1 MGKVSRKEFHT
12 ALEHAHVDPEA
23 GIIKG
28 VSIITCGVTARGH
41 DLEVDA
47 KTLTQVKACADSMGT
62 VPVKWNHRSGA
73 DAVCGYLDNFRI
85 EGAKLLGDW
94 HLLKTH
100 PNFDQAIELA
110 ERMPNNIGLSA
121 AFMGQDEK
129 LKGQSFARCQ
139 ELISVDLVAQPAAN
153 PDGLFEAKVDTVLL
167 ENMNEPGKS
176 PATEPSLSEILQAV
190 QGVSHEVADMRRQVS
205 DMQSR
210 LQEVEGFQQS
220 VMAAVEH
227 HENQTEDAATPDE
240 ENPDAAEDA
249 KDAEAPKKAK
259 QLSARVAALEQ
270 KHLRELAAREAATE
284 KELTEAAHA
293 KLNLLQARNQELSAK
308 VEALTTAARTR
319 GASPVSHG
327 GLSERMFS
335 AGAPKVH
342 DFEQNVADL
351 VASGKSKGQ
360 AVVLAVKQDPEA
372 YHAFQA
378 AKGIVKNLE

>member
-41 DLEVDA
+41 DLEVDG
-47 KTLTQVKACADSMGT
+47 KTLTQLKACADSMGT

-153 PDGLFEAKVDTVLL
+153 PDGLFEAKVDTGLL
-167 ENMNEPGKS
+167 DNMNEPGKS
-176 PATEPSLSEILQAV
+176 PTPEPSLSEVLQAV
-190 QGVSHEVADMRRQVS
+190 QGISHQVADMQ
-205 DMQSR
+205 QR

-227 HENQTEDAATPDE
+227 HENQSEDSAKSDE

-249 KDAEAPKKAK
+249 EDAKDTEAPKKAK
-259 QLSARVAALEQ
+259 QLSARVSALEQ

>member
-47 KTLTQVKACADSMGT
+47 KTLTQLKACADSMGT

-153 PDGLFEAKVDTVLL
+153 PDGLFEAKEAKVDTGLL
-167 ENMNEPGKS
+167 DNMNEPGKS
-176 PATEPSLSEILQAV
+176 PATEPSLSEVLQAV
-190 QGVSHEVADMRRQVS
+190 QGVSHEVADMRQKFE
-205 DMQSR
+205 QR

-227 HENQTEDAATPDE
+227 HENQTEDSATLDE

-284 KELTEAAHA
+284 KELGDAANA
-293 KLNLLQARNQELSAK
+293 KLSLIEARLKEFAAEN
-308 VEALTTAARTR
+308 EALKTAARTR

-327 GLSERMFS
+327 GLSERMFD
-335 AGAPKVH
+335 ARAPKVH

-360 AVVLAVKQDPEA
+360 AVALAVKQDPEA
-372 YHAFQA
+372 YRAFQA

>member
-28 VSIITCGVTARGH
+28 VSVITCGITARGH

-47 KTLTQVKACADSMGT
+47 KTLTQLRDCAVLMGT
-62 VPVKWNHRSGA
+62 VPVKWNHKSGA
-73 DAVCGYLDNFRI
+73 DAVCGYLNNFRI
-85 EGAKLLGDW
+85 EGTKLLGDW

-100 PNFDQAIELA
+100 PNFNQAIELA

-153 PDGLFEAKVDTVLL
+153 PDGLFEAKVDTGLL
-167 ENMNEPGKS
+167 DNMNEPGKS
-176 PATEPSLSEILQAV
+176 PTPEPSLSEVLQAV
-190 QGVSHEVADMRRQVS
+190 QGISHQVADLQ
-205 DMQSR
+205 QR

-227 HENQTEDAATPDE
+227 HENQTEDSATPDE

-284 KELTEAAHA
+284 KELGDAANA
-293 KLNLLQARNQELSAK
+293 KLSLIEARLKEFAAEN
-308 VEALTTAARTR
+308 EALKTAARTR

-327 GLSERMFS
+327 GLSERMFD
-335 AGAPKVH
+335 ARAPKVH

-360 AVVLAVKQDPEA
+360 AVALAVKQDPEA
-372 YHAFQA
+372 YRAFQA
-378 AKGIVKNLE
+378 SKGIVKNYE

>member
-1 MGKVSRKEFHT
+1 
-12 ALEHAHVDPEA
+12 L
-23 GIIKG
+23 
-28 VSIITCGVTARGH
+28 
-41 DLEVDA
+41 
-47 KTLTQVKACADSMGT
+47 
-62 VPVKWNHRSGA
+62 
-73 DAVCGYLDNFRI
+73 LD
-85 EGAKLLGDW
+85 
-94 HLLKTH
+94 
-100 PNFDQAIELA
+100 
-110 ERMPNNIGLSA
+110 
-121 AFMGQDEK
+121 
-129 LKGQSFARCQ
+129 
-139 ELISVDLVAQPAAN
+139 
-153 PDGLFEAKVDTVLL
+153 
-167 ENMNEPGKS
+167 NMNEPGKS
-176 PATEPSLSEILQAV
+176 PTPEPSLSEVLQAV
-190 QGVSHEVADMRRQVS
+190 QGISHQVADMQ
-205 DMQSR
+205 QR

-227 HENQTEDAATPDE
+227 HENQSEDSAKSDE
-240 ENPDAAEDA
+240 ENPDAAEDAEDA

-259 QLSARVAALEQ
+259 QLSARVSALEQ

>member
-41 DLEVDA
+41 DLEVDG
-47 KTLTQVKACADSMGT
+47 KTLTQLKACADSMGT

-153 PDGLFEAKVDTVLL
+153 PDGLFEAKVDTGLL
-167 ENMNEPGKS
+167 DNMNEPGKS
-176 PATEPSLSEILQAV
+176 PTPEPSLSEVLQAV
-190 QGVSHEVADMRRQVS
+190 QGISHQVADMQ
-205 DMQSR
+205 QR

-227 HENQTEDAATPDE
+227 HENQSEDSAKSDE
-240 ENPDAAEDA
+240 ENPDAAEDAEDA

-259 QLSARVAALEQ
+259 QLSARVSALEQ

-378 AKGIVKNLE
+378 SKGIVKNLE

>member
-41 DLEVDA
+41 DLEVDG
-47 KTLTQVKACADSMGT
+47 KTLTQLKACADSMGT

-167 ENMNEPGKS
+167 DNMNEPGKS
-176 PATEPSLSEILQAV
+176 PTPEPSLSEVLQAV
-190 QGVSHEVADMRRQVS
+190 QGISHQVADMQ
-205 DMQSR
+205 QR

-227 HENQTEDAATPDE
+227 HENQSEDSAKSDE

-249 KDAEAPKKAK
+249 EDAKDTEAPKKAK
-259 QLSARVAALEQ
+259 QLSARVSALEQ

-335 AGAPKVH
+335 AGAPKMH

>member
-41 DLEVDA
+41 DLEVDG
-47 KTLTQVKACADSMGT
+47 KTLTQLKACADSMGT

-167 ENMNEPGKS
+167 DNMNEPGKS
-176 PATEPSLSEILQAV
+176 PTPEPSLSEVLQAV
-190 QGVSHEVADMRRQVS
+190 QGISHQVADMQ
-205 DMQSR
+205 QR

-227 HENQTEDAATPDE
+227 HENQSEDSAKSDE

-249 KDAEAPKKAK
+249 EDAKDTEAPKKAK
-259 QLSARVAALEQ
+259 QLSARVSALEQ

>member
-41 DLEVDA
+41 DLEVDG
-47 KTLTQVKACADSMGT
+47 KTLTQLKACADSMGT

-153 PDGLFEAKVDTVLL
+153 PDGLFEAKVDTGLL

-176 PATEPSLSEILQAV
+176 PATEPSLSEVLQAV
-190 QGVSHEVADMRRQVS
+190 QGISHQVADMQ
-205 DMQSR
+205 QR
-210 LQEVEGFQQS
+210 LQDVEGFQQS

-227 HENQTEDAATPDE
+227 HENQSEDSAKSDE
-240 ENPDAAEDA
+240 ENPDAAEDTEDA
-249 KDAEAPKKAK
+249 KDTEAPKKAK

-284 KELTEAAHA
+284 KELGDAANA
-293 KLNLLQARNQELSAK
+293 KLSLIEARLKEFAAEN
-308 VEALTTAARTR
+308 EALKTAARTR

>member
-12 ALEHAHVDPEA
+12 ALEHAHVDPQA

-47 KTLTQVKACADSMGT
+47 KTLTQLKACADSMGT

-153 PDGLFEAKVDTVLL
+153 PDGLF
-167 ENMNEPGKS
+167 
-176 PATEPSLSEILQAV
+176 
-190 QGVSHEVADMRRQVS
+190 
-205 DMQSR
+205 
-210 LQEVEGFQQS
+210 
-220 VMAAVEH
+220 
-227 HENQTEDAATPDE
+227 
-240 ENPDAAEDA
+240 
-249 KDAEAPKKAK
+249 
-259 QLSARVAALEQ
+259 
-270 KHLRELAAREAATE
+270 
-284 KELTEAAHA
+284 
-293 KLNLLQARNQELSAK
+293 
-308 VEALTTAARTR
+308 
-319 GASPVSHG
+319 
-327 GLSERMFS
+327 
-335 AGAPKVH
+335 
-342 DFEQNVADL
+342 
-351 VASGKSKGQ
+351 
-360 AVVLAVKQDPEA
+360 
-372 YHAFQA
+372 
-378 AKGIVKNLE
+378 